1 MTVTE
6 SFCAADDEPTTCCG
20 TSRAHGAKPQKT
32 GSVVGRLG
40 GVITGRCVAC
50 PAELVE
56 AIIEMESGWE
66 PYAYLP
72 RCRGAHAN

>member
-1 MTVTE
+1 MLWDVKGARGETPKDWL
-6 SFCAADDEPTTCCG
+6 SCRAAGCVF
-20 TSRAHGAKPQKT
+20 Q
-32 GSVVGRLG
+32 G
-40 GVITGRCVAC
+40 GVSC

>member
-1 MTVTE
+1 MLWDVKGARGETPKDWL
-6 SFCAADDEPTTCCG
+6 SCRAAG
-20 TSRAHGAKPQKT
+20 WR
-32 GSVVGRLG
+32 
-40 GVITGRCVAC
+40 ITGRCVAC

-56 AIIEMESGWE
+56 AIIEMEPGWE